1 MGKRLFHPIYWYYQ
15 NNTYLTN
22 LCTSKYNRVLL
33 WLKKD
38 YLTVGLAQPQVDG
51 QQDWALTY
59 AKEENGKTTLQ
70 LYRRRDT
77 RDPIGDV
84 RIQVK

>member
-1 MGKRLFHPIYWYYQ
+1 M
-15 NNTYLTN
+15 TN
-22 LCTSKYNRVLL
+22 LYASKYNRVLL

-70 LYRRRDT
+70 FYRRRDT

>member
-1 MGKRLFHPIYWYYQ
+1 MTDLY
-15 NNTYLTN
+15 
-22 LCTSKYNRVLL
+22 TSKYNRVLL

-38 YLTVGLAQPQVDG
+38 YLTVSLAQPQVDS
-51 QQDWALTY
+51 QQNWALTY